1 MSDTDIQTQSSLKDQ
16 ISDAG
21 EEAKQRAS
29 KVFRSSAETAQ
40 NKLNEASQ
48 AAMDVAADTAEKV
61 QDQAR
66 KQQHVGA
73 DYVEKFAANMR
84 DAARA
89 FEGDA
94 PFAARGLTSAAEYV
108 EEAGQT
114 LRDRSMGDLIDA
126 AGQFAKRQPAA
137 FLGISVLA
145 GFAIVRFLKASGAPS
160 SSPDIAS

>member
-1 MSDTDIQTQSSLKDQ
+1 MSETDVQTQSSLKDQ

-21 EEAKQRAS
+21 EEAKQRAAEAL
-29 KVFRSSAETAQ
+29 RSSAETAR
-40 NKLNEASQ
+40 NKFNEASQ

-61 QDQAR
+61 RDQAR
-66 KQQHVGA
+66 KQKHIGA

-94 PFAARGLTSAAEYV
+94 PFAARGLTSAAAYV
-108 EEAGQT
+108 EEAGET
-114 LRDRSMGDLIDA
+114 LRDRSVGDLIDA

-145 GFAIVRFLKASGAPS
+145 GFAIVRFLKASGAPP
-160 SSPDIAS
+160 SSPDSVS